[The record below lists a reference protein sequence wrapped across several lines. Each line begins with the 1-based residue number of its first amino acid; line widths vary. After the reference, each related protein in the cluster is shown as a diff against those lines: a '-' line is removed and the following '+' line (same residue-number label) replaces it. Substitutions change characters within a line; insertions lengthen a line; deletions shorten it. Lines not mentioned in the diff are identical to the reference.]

1 MQEQWNR
8 CKGEWSKSDFL
19 VELKEI
25 RRTKKLGRRSWMI
38 RAQVAQKYDGDWDL
52 ANTIC
57 DGKLADPHGEGKV
70 WKRNPDAPM
79 SEVA

>member
-1 MQEQWNR
+1 M
-8 CKGEWSKSDFL
+8 
-19 VELKEI
+19 
-25 RRTKKLGRRSWMI
+25 
-38 RAQVAQKYDGDWDL
+38 AQKYDGDWDL